1 MSIPTQ
7 LEGIKRPTANNNNN
21 SNFKK
26 ISFFILNL
34 YWGEKFQI
42 CALVKGTFKKKQNE
56 KNKKVIDID
65 RN

>member
-1 MSIPTQ
+1 MPIPTQ

-26 ISFFILNL
+26 LSFFILNL

-42 CALVKGTFKKKQNE
+42 CALVKGTFKKKNKQNRMR
-56 KNKKVIDID
+56 KI
-65 RN
+65 RR